1 MGALKKEAAEEVMV
15 GEKMETKR
23 MVAHHVNDRI
33 KMEIVPVHPLPLLQ
47 KVKIIKMAAMIKDQI
62 LTMQHKQRRVISLEL
77 QERIILSTVWLLGVN
92 DQGTKTLNSLL
103 QIS

>member
-1 MGALKKEAAEEVMV
+1 MEPVSYVKSIPEILDVGVVVVALKKEAAEEVMV
-15 GEKMETKR
+15 GEKMEMETKRR

-47 KVKIIKMAAMIKDQI
+47 KVKIIKMLAIIKDQI

-77 QERIILSTVWLLGVN
+77 QER
-92 DQGTKTLNSLL
+92 
-103 QIS
+103 